1 MRNWRLLLIALC
13 TTALM
18 LGACSSEPDI
28 IIEPTPTFDPFV
40 VDAVIPDEIIRQ
52 AEAENLLLQAI
63 YARVSPSVVGVE
75 VLDDNGVV
83 ARGSGFVFDRNGRI
97 ITNAHLVLAGDAW
110 RVIFH
115 DGYTVNSALL
125 GYDLYSDL
133 AVLSVTTPPD
143 RLLPV
148 TFANS
153 DQVLVGSQAV
163 FIGNPYG
170 LSNSITY
177 GIIGGIGRQLPSATL
192 ANLDLPPSFQN
203 PRILQTSMPIPL
215 GGNGGVVL
223 NNQGAVIGLGVEV
236 ASVIGLYHGVGFA
249 IPSNT
254 VSRVVP
260 DLIRDGQVSY
270 AWLGINT
277 VQTSYN
283 LSSLANE
290 LGLGDASGVLVT
302 QVSPDSPASDAGLLG
317 GNRYTE
323 AFDMMICNGG
333 DIITAVNGVY
343 INHIDDLVY
352 YLLIHH
358 IPGDV
363 VDLMILRN
371 GQPMQVSVILGERPT
386 TTFELPPCGDAVMPE
401 RGSTVRAPNMSE

>member
-1 MRNWRLLLIALC
+1 MRNWLLLIIASL
-13 TTALM
+13 TM
-18 LGACSSEPDI
+18 VVLGACTTQPEVI
-28 IIEPTPTFDPFV
+28 LEPTPTFDPFQ
-40 VDAVIPDEIIRQ
+40 VDAVIPETIMQ
-52 AEAENLLLQAI
+52 QTEAENLLLQAI

-75 VLDDNGVV
+75 VLDDNGIVT
-83 ARGSGFVFDRNGRI
+83 RGSGFVFDRNGRI
-97 ITNAHLVLAGDAW
+97 ITNAHLALAGDAW

-115 DGYTVNSALL
+115 DGHTVNSALL

-133 AVLSVTTPPD
+133 AVLSVNTTPD

-148 TFANS
+148 TFADS
-153 DQVLVGSQAV
+153 DQVLVGSRAV

-170 LSNSITY
+170 LSNSITH
-177 GIIGGIGRQLPSATL
+177 GIIGGLGRQLPSATL
-192 ANLDLPPSFQN
+192 VDLDLPPSFQN
-203 PRILQTSMPIPL
+203 PRILQTSMPIPA
-215 GGNGGVVL
+215 GGNGGVIL
-223 NNQGAVIGLGVEV
+223 NKDGAVIGLAVEI
-236 ASVIGLYHGVGFA
+236 ASVVGLYHGVGFA

-277 VQTSYN
+277 VQTSYA

-290 LGLGDASGVLVT
+290 LGLGDASGVLIT
-302 QVSPDSPASDAGLLG
+302 QVTPDSPASEAGLVG

-333 DIITAVNGVY
+333 DIITAINGTY
-343 INHIDDLVY
+343 IHHIDDLVY
-352 YLLIHH
+352 YLLINH

-363 VDLMILRN
+363 VNLLVLRN
-371 GQPMQVSVILGERPT
+371 GEPLEVSLTLSERPM
-386 TTFELPPCGDAVMPE
+386 TTFALPPCGDAVMPE
-401 RGSTVRAPNMSE
+401 RGSSPRAPNMSE

>member
-1 MRNWRLLLIALC
+1 MRRWLLFCLALF
-13 TTALM
+13 LS
-18 LGACSSEPDI
+18 ACSTQPDVI
-28 IIEPTPTFDPFV
+28 EEPTPTFNPFQV
-40 VDAVIPDEIIRQ
+40 EAIIPAEIMQ
-52 AEAENLLLQAI
+52 VTEAENLLLQAI

-83 ARGSGFVFDRNGRI
+83 TRGSGFIFDRNGRI

-115 DGYTVNSALL
+115 DGHTINGALL
-125 GYDLYSDL
+125 GYDVYSDL
-133 AVLSVTTPPD
+133 AVLSVETTPE

-148 TFANS
+148 TFADS
-153 DQVLVGSQAV
+153 DQVLVGSRAI

-170 LSNSITY
+170 LSNSISQ

-192 ANLDLPPSFQN
+192 VDLDLPPSFQN
-203 PRILQTSMPIPL
+203 PRILQTSMPIPS

-223 NNQGAVIGLGVEV
+223 DHQGAVIGLAVEI
-236 ASVIGLYHGVGFA
+236 ASVAGLYHGVGFA

-290 LGLGDASGVLVT
+290 LGLGDTSGVLIT
-302 QVSPDSPASDAGLLG
+302 QVTPDSPASEAGLLG
-317 GNRYTE
+317 GNHYTE
-323 AFDMMICNGG
+323 AFDMMVCNGG
-333 DIITAVNGVY
+333 DIITAINGVY

-352 YLLIHH
+352 YLLINH
-358 IPGDV
+358 IPSDV
-363 VDLMILRN
+363 VELLILRN
-371 GQPMQVSVILGERPT
+371 GQPMYVSVTLGERPT
-386 TTFELPPCGDAVMPE
+386 RTFELPPCGDAVMPE
-401 RGSTVRAPNMSE
+401 QGRATQTQNTSD